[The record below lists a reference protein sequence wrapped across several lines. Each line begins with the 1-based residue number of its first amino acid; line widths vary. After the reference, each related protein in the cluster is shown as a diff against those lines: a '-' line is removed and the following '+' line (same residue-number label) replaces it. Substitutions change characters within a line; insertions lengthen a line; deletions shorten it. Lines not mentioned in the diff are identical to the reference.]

1 MVLIALTIPLMLV
14 SGPARP
20 IGVGS
25 AYPAAHLC
33 SRCGL
38 CDTPL
43 ISAVASACAFLG
55 DGMARIDSTEPR
67 VHGRARNLDDE
78 AELYFGVHS
87 TLASARMVAPLD
99 GAAWTGIVSSIA
111 IAALEAKVVDAVI
124 AVGAVSDQPFE
135 RMEPRPR
142 LCRSAD
148 DVRACSGVKP
158 VLSNSLRLLDE
169 VRADPSIRR
178 LLFIGVGCQVQA
190 LRAVQASLG
199 LDELLVLGT
208 NCADN
213 VGTPAALRRFL
224 EAVSSS
230 PSSASGFE
238 FMQDYSVCGGSA
250 DIRRSVARVRSG
262 RALSPCPA
270 RLLHCRCTSS
280 TRPPP
285 ALRPPTRS
293 TSACRSSAC
302 RRPASRR

>member
-1 MVLIALTIPLMLV
+1 MVAVAAFLASLAAG
-14 SGPARP
+14 GPARP

-43 ISAVASACAFLG
+43 ISQVASACAFLG
-55 DGMARIDSTEPR
+55 DGMARVDAAEPR
-67 VHGRARNLDDE
+67 VHGRARDLDVE

-87 TLASARMVAPLD
+87 TLASARMVAPLN

-142 LCRSAD
+142 LCRTAD

-158 VLSNSLRLLDE
+158 VLANSLHLLDD

-190 LRAVQASLG
+190 LRAVQPSLN

-213 VGTPAALRRFL
+213 VGSPSALRRFL

-238 FMQDYSVCGGSA
+238 FMQDYSVSA
-250 DIRRSVARVRSG
+250 RCASEVESQRALGWASAVRRCG
-262 RALSPCPA
+262 RAG
-270 RLLHCRCTSS
+270 
-280 TRPPP
+280 
-285 ALRPPTRS
+285 
-293 TSACRSSAC
+293 
-302 RRPASRR
+302 